1 MASGNGS
8 AGAGGG
14 AVYGIG
20 LIGAAVYYFQQAN
33 EFLEFILALPKAIIW
48 PGILVYEL
56 LKSVYS

>member
-1 MASGNGS
+1 MAGSNQS

-20 LIGAAVYYFQQAN
+20 LIGAAVYYFQQAD
-33 EFLEFILALPKAIIW
+33 EFWEFVLALPKAIIW

-56 LKSVYS
+56 LKSVYG